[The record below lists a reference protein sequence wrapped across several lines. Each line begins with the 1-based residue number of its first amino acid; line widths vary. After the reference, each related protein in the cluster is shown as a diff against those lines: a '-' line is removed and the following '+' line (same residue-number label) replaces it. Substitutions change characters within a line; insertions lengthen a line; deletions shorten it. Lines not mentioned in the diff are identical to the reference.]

1 MRTFFSQVSPRR
13 AAIDLWNVLGAPS
26 EFRWQG
32 MTLAALVSGSIMWT
46 MLGQEG
52 RALPPPPKV
61 IYFESWRADRSDAQ
75 IIAENIAATKKAK
88 AEAAEEERR
97 AEDMRQMYKAVGA
110 ATGLDTDAMYKKGKA
125 EREAEERAAAA
136 KSKALLDSHMTPEGR
151 ARAAS
156 IAAESIAA
164 SAKTTAAPGTP
175 PQ

>member
-13 AAIDLWNVLGAPS
+13 AVIDLWNVLGAPS

-32 MTLAALVSGSIMWT
+32 VVLAGLVSGSIIWV

-75 IIAENIAATKKAK
+75 IIAENIAAAKKAK

-125 EREAEERAAAA
+125 EREAEDRAAAA
-136 KSKALLDSHMTPEGR
+136 KTRALLDSHMTPEDR
-151 ARAAS
+151 ARADR
-156 IAAESIAA
+156 IAA
-164 SAKTTAAPGTP
+164 SAKIAADPDTP